1 MILRNSIFLIVISLF
16 FLACESKTVLP
27 KSKRVLPK
35 LGRIDLEYRV
45 VNGKKITDS
54 IFQKIPEFRFLNE
67 DSVIVGNNNYKNKIW
82 IAEFFFTTCPTIC
95 PLMNVQ
101 LKKLHNETSAL
112 KKHIQFLS
120 FTIDPENDTPSNLKA
135 YKKRHGI
142 NSENWSF
149 LTGNEVETH
158 ALGINNFLTFAGKD
172 DEAAGGY
179 AHSGSFTLVD
189 KEGIVRGV
197 YEVTNLD
204 LTVNENEY
212 KRLKQDIFDLLK
224 YEYNTT
230 P

>member
-16 FLACESKTVLP
+16 FLACESKTVLT

>member
-1 MILRNSIFLIVISLF
+1 MLLRNSFFLIVISLF
-16 FLACESKTVLP
+16 FLACESKRVLP

-82 IAEFFFTTCPTIC
+82 IAEFFFTSCPTIC
-95 PLMNVQ
+95 PLMNMQ
-101 LKKLHNETSAL
+101 LKKLHKETSAL

-120 FTIDPENDTPSNLKA
+120 FTIDPENDTPSNLKS
-135 YKKRHGI
+135 YKKRYGI
-142 NSENWSF
+142 NSENWVF
-149 LTGNEVETH
+149 LTGKEAETH
-158 ALGINNFLTFAGKD
+158 SLGINNFLTFAGKD

>member
-1 MILRNSIFLIVISLF
+1 MLIRNSIILIVTALF
-16 FLACESKTVLP
+16 FSACESK
-27 KSKRVLPK
+27 RILPK
-35 LGRIDLEYRV
+35 LGKIDLEYRV

-67 DSVIVGNNNYKNKIW
+67 DSIFVGNKNFKNKIW
-82 IAEFFFTTCPTIC
+82 IAEFFFTSCPTIC
-95 PLMNVQ
+95 PVMNLQ
-101 LKKLHNETSAL
+101 LKKLNKETNAL
-112 KKHIQFLS
+112 NKHIQFLS
-120 FTIDPENDTPSNLKA
+120 FTIDPENDTPSILKD
-135 YKKRHGI
+135 YKKRYGI
-142 NSENWSF
+142 NSENWAF
-149 LTGNEVETH
+149 LTGNETETH

-189 KEGIVRGV
+189 KKGIVRGV
-197 YEVTNLD
+197 YEVTNFD
-204 LTVNENEY
+204 LSVNKNEY